1 MNRPRNPKLHRNA
14 KQSPSRKIPQ
24 RRSDPE
30 YEMVVLSGDP
40 EASGSS
46 YVVRYR
52 TLVACDVPAHWHPED
67 ENVTVLAGE
76 FYLGMGEE
84 FSASSLRL
92 FSPGSFAFIPRRQP
106 HFTRYGRGA
115 IVQVHGVGPLITNYL

>member
-1 MNRPRNPKLHRNA
+1 MF
-14 KQSPSRKIPQ
+14 
-24 RRSDPE
+24 
-30 YEMVVLSGDP
+30 SGDP

-52 TLVACDVPAHWHPED
+52 PLFAGEVPAHWHPED
-67 ENVTVLAGE
+67 ENVTVLAGG
-76 FYLGMGEE
+76 FYLGLGEK
-84 FSASSLRL
+84 FSAGSLRL
-92 FSPGSFAFIPRRQP
+92 FSPGSFALIPSRQL